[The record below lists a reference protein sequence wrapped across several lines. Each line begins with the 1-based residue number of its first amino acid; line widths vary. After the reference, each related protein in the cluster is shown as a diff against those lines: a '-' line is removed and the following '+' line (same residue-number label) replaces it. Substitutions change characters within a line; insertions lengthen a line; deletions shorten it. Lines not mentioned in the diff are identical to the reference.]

1 MSSSTASVIDFE
13 QTTPATDSSP
23 LVVILASGPEDG
35 GTRATLALTA
45 AVTAISM
52 DTPTRLFL
60 AGDGAHWAYEGH
72 AEDVHVNGFP
82 PLIELIETFAEL
94 GGESWICSTCD
105 KFCGIPGDSEH
116 SDRVRRRD
124 VQPHGMAAVLPDLA
138 SGSSVTF

>member
-1 MSSSTASVIDFE
+1 MNTGTASIVSFE
-13 QTTPATDSSP
+13 QPSPATGTAS

-52 DTPTRLFL
+52 DTPTKLFL
-60 AGDGAHWAYEGH
+60 AGDGAYWAYEGH

-82 PLIELIETFAEL
+82 PLNDLLETFSEL

-105 KFCGIPGDSEH
+105 KFCGITGDSEH
-116 SDRVRRRD
+116 TDRVRRRD
-124 VQPHGMAAVLPDLA
+124 VQPRGMAAVLPDIA

>member
-1 MSSSTASVIDFE
+1 MSTSTASVIDFE

-45 AVTAISM
+45 AVTSISM

-105 KFCGIPGDSEH
+105 KFCGIPGDSAH

-124 VQPHGMAAVLPDLA
+124 VQPRGMAAVLPDLA
-138 SGSSVTF
+138 RGSSVTF